1 MFFGNICCLT
11 CKSYVVT
18 KCTCMSIF
26 FGNICCLTCNV
37 CDVRDGDPKS
47 DTARDKLALES
58 LAHQILWC
66 QKVITEQIFWCKKVL
81 LTRYSD
87 VKESCTPDTW
97 ILKCLAHQIPLCQN
111 FITDQI
117 LWCQSGITE
126 QKDQRPTSVLLEQLF
141 RIWKVNDI
149 HQNSSFWN
157 LALWC

>member
-1 MFFGNICCLT
+1 MFFLEI
-11 CKSYVVT
+11 
-18 KCTCMSIF
+18 
-26 FGNICCLTCNV
+26 CLTCNV

-66 QKVITEQIFWCKKVL
+66 QKVL
-81 LTRYSD
+81 HTRYSD

-126 QKDQRPTSVLLEQLF
+126 QKDPRPTSVLLDTPSWTIVQDLESERYSSKQQFLKF
-141 RIWKVNDI
+141 SLVMLVTDI
-149 HQNSSFWN
+149 SPLYCMQTGDVLLHSKGP
-157 LALWC
+157 